1 MNKKWS
7 LKKVEFFIEK
17 KTIFSINFQLSMD
30 EKFIIDCC
38 GCMRILMIF
47 CT

>member
-1 MNKKWS
+1 MNQKWS

-17 KTIFSINFQLSMD
+17 KTIFSIIFYLTMD
-30 EKFIIDCC
+30 EKFIIGCC